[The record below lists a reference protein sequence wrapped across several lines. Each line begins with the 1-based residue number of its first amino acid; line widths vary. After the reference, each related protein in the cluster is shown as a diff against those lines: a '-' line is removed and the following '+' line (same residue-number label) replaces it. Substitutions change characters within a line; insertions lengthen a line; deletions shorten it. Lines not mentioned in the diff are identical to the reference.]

1 MRRRWKNIVAQ
12 VKTQDDSEFWN
23 GSRKPIHGPSRRDGQ
38 DGSSKG
44 VRHADD
50 CVLLE
55 GARGLFEY
63 DEGWRRVMAN
73 KGRQGHA

>member
-1 MRRRWKNIVAQ
+1 MV
-12 VKTQDDSEFWN
+12 V
-23 GSRKPIHGPSRRDGQ
+23 RKVCDMP
-38 DGSSKG
+38 KG